1 MNKIENDEADDKDA
15 VYVQPNVDLELD
27 KDKRQA
33 CREIVLEIK
42 NFGVSQRQILYLIRL
57 LALELENV
65 DAMKAISQAVG
76 SVRKDIPAGNKII
89 TPDIAKKPAKK
100 TLLR

>member
-1 MNKIENDEADDKDA
+1 MKSDEPEDDKDA

-33 CREIVLEIK
+33 CRDIVLEIK
-42 NFGVSQRQILYLIRL
+42 NFGVNQRMILFLIQL
-57 LALELENV
+57 LALELENL

-76 SVRKDIPAGNKII
+76 GVRKDIPLGNKLI
-89 TPDIAKKPAKK
+89 TETTAKKPAKK